1 MIVGNENQRFYFIFQ
16 KKSGNNS
23 GAVVG
28 GDTNTTIGATSAT
41 CQTGVTS
48 AQSTVLQNTN
58 IGVDE
63 IASADKIS
71 KSNANLDGN
80 SQNGK
85 LGASG
90 AKDPLIQDHK
100 SGEPSKGTF
109 DFQSYHVNIPKPIS

>member
-1 MIVGNENQRFYFIFQ
+1 M
-16 KKSGNNS
+16 
-23 GAVVG
+23 
-28 GDTNTTIGATSAT
+28 
-41 CQTGVTS
+41 
-48 AQSTVLQNTN
+48 LQNTN

-71 KSNANLDGN
+71 KSNANLDGS

-100 SGEPSKGTF
+100 SGEPSKGNF
-109 DFQSYHVNIPKPIS
+109 NFPSYHVSIPKKANVIFMIFYDLMLSFSFLVKG

>member
-1 MIVGNENQRFYFIFQ
+1 MILQ
-16 KKSGNNS
+16 KKGGNNAS
-23 GAVVG
+23 ATVG

-41 CQTGVTS
+41 TQTGVTS
-48 AQSTVLQNTN
+48 AQSTALQNTT

-71 KSNANLDGN
+71 KTNANPDGS

-90 AKDPLIQDHK
+90 GKQKESNKDSANPTN
-100 SGEPSKGTF
+100 SGEPTKG
-109 DFQSYHVNIPKPIS
+109 N

>member
-1 MIVGNENQRFYFIFQ
+1 M
-16 KKSGNNS
+16 
-23 GAVVG
+23 
-28 GDTNTTIGATSAT
+28 
-41 CQTGVTS
+41 
-48 AQSTVLQNTN
+48 LQNTN

-71 KSNANLDGN
+71 KSNANLDGS

-100 SGEPSKGTF
+100 SGEPSKRNSN
-109 DFQSYHVNIPKPIS
+109 FQSYHSRILKKLM

>member
-1 MIVGNENQRFYFIFQ
+1 MKIIFIFQ
-16 KKSGNNS
+16 KKGGNNS
-23 GAVVG
+23 GAIVG

-71 KSNANLDGN
+71 KSNANLDGS

-100 SGEPSKGTF
+100 SGEPSKRNSNF
-109 DFQSYHVNIPKPIS
+109 PSYHSRILKEKLM

>member
-1 MIVGNENQRFYFIFQ
+1 MIINIFQ
-16 KKSGNNS
+16 KKGGSNS
-23 GAVVG
+23 SAVVG

-41 CQTGVTS
+41 LQTGVTS

-71 KSNANLDGN
+71 KTNANPD
-80 SQNGK
+80 SSSINGK

-90 AKDPLIQDHK
+90 GNKKDSNKDPVNQLK
-100 SGEPSKGTF
+100 SGEPSKG
-109 DFQSYHVNIPKPIS
+109 DLHAQ

>member
-1 MIVGNENQRFYFIFQ
+1 M
-16 KKSGNNS
+16 
-23 GAVVG
+23 
-28 GDTNTTIGATSAT
+28 
-41 CQTGVTS
+41 
-48 AQSTVLQNTN
+48 LQNTN

-71 KSNANLDGN
+71 KSNANLDGS

-100 SGEPSKGTF
+100 SGEPSKGNF
-109 DFQSYHVNIPKPIS
+109 NILSYHVSISKGKAYVIFIIF